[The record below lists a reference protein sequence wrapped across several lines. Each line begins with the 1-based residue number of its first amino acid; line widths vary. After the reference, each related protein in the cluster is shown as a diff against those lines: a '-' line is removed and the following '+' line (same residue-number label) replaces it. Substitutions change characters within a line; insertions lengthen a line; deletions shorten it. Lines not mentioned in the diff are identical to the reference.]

1 MRFKP
6 VFLPNA
12 LGGSISQTALKHFD
26 ACPRSGFLYL
36 LHKGEASTDRMVRG
50 SAGHAALERC
60 VRACVENGE
69 VAIPPDLAK
78 AVMDEVLAEY
88 PVPLR
93 YHDELREDVYRW
105 ASETAV
111 DPSAVI
117 ACETLI
123 VLEVDGFPVRMK
135 VDFAELL
142 EGGAAVHVADYK
154 FAPGMP
160 TQEEVARKRSDGS
173 LMARSF
179 QLVLYALGLRY
190 GRPVRVEV
198 CAACAGTGIQGG
210 DESVDYGCPECSPS
224 PAIVRGAGRIET
236 PEPFPLAERA
246 QRFDLEYVY
255 PGIEDRDG
263 KMGRRRMS
271 LSALELDAYLHSLGA
286 VVARLRE
293 AERTGDWPAQTSDA
307 ACSECPA
314 PRECPIPAELR
325 DHAGRINT
333 REEAEE
339 AAEKLEREKALHR
352 ARQAEL
358 KAWAKANGG
367 ALRVGQDKVQE
378 FVATRSEEIKDKEGL
393 WVAVERAV
401 RYGEPFER
409 SEHVVEKTGTSFKV
423 RKLTADELAAEAAE
437 GVSDGNGNAGLD
449 ERFGADA
456 PF

>member
-160 TQEEVARKRSDGS
+160 TQEEVA
-173 LMARSF
+173 L
-179 QLVLYALGLRY
+179 
-190 GRPVRVEV
+190 PVGAV
-198 CAACAGTGIQGG
+198 CA
-210 DESVDYGCPECSPS
+210 
-224 PAIVRGAGRIET
+224 GA
-236 PEPFPLAERA
+236 
-246 QRFDLEYVY
+246 
-255 PGIEDRDG
+255 
-263 KMGRRRMS
+263 
-271 LSALELDAYLHSLGA
+271 
-286 VVARLRE
+286 
-293 AERTGDWPAQTSDA
+293 
-307 ACSECPA
+307 
-314 PRECPIPAELR
+314 
-325 DHAGRINT
+325 
-333 REEAEE
+333 
-339 AAEKLEREKALHR
+339 
-352 ARQAEL
+352 
-358 KAWAKANGG
+358 
-367 ALRVGQDKVQE
+367 
-378 FVATRSEEIKDKEGL
+378 
-393 WVAVERAV
+393 AV
-401 RYGEPFER
+401 R
-409 SEHVVEKTGTSFKV
+409 
-423 RKLTADELAAEAAE
+423 AA
-437 GVSDGNGNAGLD
+437 
-449 ERFGADA
+449 GAR
-456 PF
+456 

>member
-1 MRFKP
+1 
-6 VFLPNA
+6 
-12 LGGSISQTALKHFD
+12 
-26 ACPRSGFLYL
+26 
-36 LHKGEASTDRMVRG
+36 
-50 SAGHAALERC
+50 
-60 VRACVENGE
+60 
-69 VAIPPDLAK
+69 
-78 AVMDEVLAEY
+78 
-88 PVPLR
+88 
-93 YHDELREDVYRW
+93 VYRW

-123 VLEVDGFPVRMK
+123 VLDVDGFPVRMK

-142 EGGAAVHVADYK
+142 EGGAAVRVADYK

-160 TQEEVARKRSDGS
+160 TQEEVARKRPDGS

-190 GRPVRVEV
+190 GRPVRVEDCDACDGDGKFYSRATV
-198 CAACAGTGIQGG
+198 AAEPGDDPDCLACDGG
-210 DESVDYGCPECSPS
+210 GV
-224 PAIVRGAGRIET
+224 IEM

-246 QRFDLEYVY
+246 QRFDLEYIY

-271 LSALELDAYLHSLGA
+271 LTALELDAYRHSLGA

-325 DHAGRINT
+325 DYAGRINT
-333 REEAEE
+333 DAEASE
-339 AAEKLEREKALHR
+339 ALEKLDRDKALHA
-352 ARQAEL
+352 ARMRE
-358 KAWAKANGG
+358 AKAHAKSNGG
-367 ALRVGQDKVQE
+367 AIRFGKDKMAE
-378 FVATRSEEIKDKEGL
+378 FVATSSETIRDKEGL
-393 WVAVERAV
+393 RIAVERAV
-401 RYGEPFER
+401 RYGEPFEW
-409 SEHVVEKTGTSFKV
+409 SEHVQTKTGTSFKV
-423 RKLTADELAAEAAE
+423 RTLTADELAAEAAE

>member
-1 MRFKP
+1 MKFKP
-6 VFLPNA
+6 VFLPDDRRLNGA
-12 LGGSISQTALKHFD
+12 VSQTALKHFD

-60 VRACVENGE
+60 IRACVENGE
-69 VAIPPDLAK
+69 VSIPPELAK

-123 VLEVDGFPVRMK
+123 VLDVDGFPVRMK
-135 VDFAELL
+135 VDYAELL
-142 EGGAAVHVADYK
+142 EGGAAVAVRDWK

-160 TQEEVARKRSDGS
+160 TQEEVARKRPDGT

-190 GRPVRVEV
+190 GRPVRIEP
-198 CAACAGTGIQGG
+198 CP
-210 DESVDYGCPECSPS
+210 GCPRCHVGMLTTG
-224 PAIVRGAGRIET
+224 AFCNGRGELEI
-236 PEPFPLAERA
+236 PEPFALAERA
-246 QRFDLEYVY
+246 QRFDLAYVY

-263 KMGRRRMS
+263 KMVRRAVS
-271 LSALELDAYLHSLGA
+271 LTALELDAYMHSLRG
-286 VVARLRE
+286 VLIRLRE
-293 AERTGDWPAQTSDA
+293 AEETGDWPAQTSDA

-314 PRECPIPAELR
+314 PRLCPIPSELR
-325 DHAGRINT
+325 DYAGRINT
-333 REEAEE
+333 PEE
-339 AAEKLEREKALHR
+339 AAEAAEKADRDKALLA
-352 ARQAEL
+352 ARNREL
-358 KAWAKANGG
+358 KAHAKANGG
-367 ALRVGQDKVQE
+367 VIRFGRDKVAE
-378 FVATRSEEIKDKEGL
+378 FVATSSETIRDKEGL
-393 WVAVERAV
+393 RVAVERAV
-401 RYGEPFER
+401 MYGDPFEWTD
-409 SEHVVEKTGTSFKV
+409 HVQTKTGTSFKV
-423 RKLTADELAAEAAE
+423 RTLTADELAAEAAE
-437 GVSDGNGNAGLD
+437 GVEDGNGSAGSLD

>member
-1 MRFKP
+1 MKFKP
-6 VFLPNA
+6 VFLPDRPVE
-12 LGGSISQTALKHFD
+12 SVSQTALKHFD

-50 SAGHAALERC
+50 KAGHAAMERC
-60 VRACVENGE
+60 IRACVENGE
-69 VAIPPDLAK
+69 VAIPAELAK

-123 VLEVDGFPVRMK
+123 VLDVDGFPVRMK

-142 EGGAAVHVADYK
+142 EGGAAVDVRDWK

-160 TQEEVARKRSDGS
+160 TQEEVARKRRDGT

-190 GRPVRVEV
+190 GRPVRVEER
-198 CAACAGTGIQGG
+198 ACSGCVNC
-210 DESVDYGCPECSPS
+210 ESPILSHAFCDGSRVIRE
-224 PAIVRGAGRIET
+224 EF

-246 QRFDLEYVY
+246 QRFDLAYVY
-255 PGIEDRDG
+255 PGIEDREG
-263 KMGRRRMS
+263 KMGRRATS
-271 LSALELDAYLHSLGA
+271 LTAVELEAYFQSLRA
-286 VVARLRE
+286 KVAQLRE
-293 AERTGDWPAQTSDA
+293 ADRTGEWPAQTSDA

-314 PRECPIPAELR
+314 PRECPIPPELR

-333 REEAEE
+333 DAEASE
-339 AAEKLEREKALHR
+339 AMEKLDRDKALHAAAMR
-352 ARQAEL
+352 E
-358 KAWAKANGG
+358 AKAHAKHNGG
-367 ALRVGQDKVQE
+367 VIRFGRDKVAEFVQTTSETIRDKEALR
-378 FVATRSEEIKDKEGL
+378 
-393 WVAVERAV
+393 VAVERAV
-401 RYGEPFER
+401 LYGDPFEW
-409 SEHVVEKTGTSFKV
+409 SDHVQVKQGTSFRV
-423 RKLTADELAAEAAE
+423 RKLTEDELAAEAAE
-437 GVSDGNGNAGLD
+437 EDGNGNGGEKSLD

-456 PF
+456 PW

>member
-1 MRFKP
+1 VARVEGRAMRFEP

-60 VRACVENGE
+60 IRACVENGE

-123 VLEVDGFPVRMK
+123 VLDVDGFPVRMK

-142 EGGAAVHVADYK
+142 EGGAAVRVADYK

-160 TQEEVARKRSDGS
+160 TQEEVARKRPDGS

-190 GRPVRVEV
+190 GRPVRIEPCPDCADYVPRVGEV
-198 CAACAGTGIQGG
+198 WACGTCGSRQ
-210 DESVDYGCPECSPS
+210 
-224 PAIVRGAGRIET
+224 RIEI

-286 VVARLRE
+286 VVARLCE

-401 RYGEPFER
+401 RYGEPFEK

-437 GVSDGNGNAGLD
+437 GVGDGNGSDERSLD

-456 PF
+456 PW

>member
-1 MRFKP
+1 MKFEP
-6 VFLPNA
+6 VFLPEDRQ
-12 LGGSISQTALKHFD
+12 LGGRASQTLLKHFD
-26 ACPRSGFLYL
+26 ACPRSGYLYAL
-36 LHKGEASTDRMVRG
+36 YRGEASTDRMVRG

-60 VRACVENGE
+60 IRACVENGE
-69 VAIPPDLAK
+69 VAIPAELAK

-123 VLEVDGFPVRMK
+123 VLDVDGFPVRMK

-142 EGGAAVHVADYK
+142 EAGAAVDVRDWK

-160 TQEEVARKRSDGS
+160 TQEEVARKRRDGT

-190 GRPVRVEV
+190 GRPVRLE
-198 CAACAGTGIQGG
+198 ACP
-210 DESVDYGCPECSPS
+210 GCPRCH
-224 PAIVRGAGRIET
+224 AGMVTTGAFCNGRREIEIL
-236 PEPFPLAERA
+236 EPFPLAERA
-246 QRFDLEYVY
+246 QRFDLAYVY
-255 PGIEDRDG
+255 PGIEDREG
-263 KMGRRRMS
+263 KMGRRATS
-271 LSALELDAYLHSLGA
+271 LTAVELDAHFQSLRA
-286 VVARLRE
+286 IVARLRE
-293 AERTGDWPAQTSDA
+293 ADRTGDWPAQTSDA

-314 PRECPIPAELR
+314 PRKCPIPAELR

-333 REEAEE
+333 RAEAEE
-339 AAEKLEREKALHR
+339 AAEKLDREKALHR

-367 ALRVGQDKVQE
+367 VLRIGADKVQE
-378 FVATRSEEIKDKEGL
+378 FVATHAEEIKDKDAL
-393 WVAVERAV
+393 WAAIERAV
-401 RYGEPFER
+401 DYGDPFEK
-409 SEHVVEKTGTSFKV
+409 SDHVKVKNGTSFAV
-423 RKLTADELAAEAAE
+423 RKLTEDELAAEAAE
-437 GVSDGNGNAGLD
+437 EDGNGNGNGRGLD